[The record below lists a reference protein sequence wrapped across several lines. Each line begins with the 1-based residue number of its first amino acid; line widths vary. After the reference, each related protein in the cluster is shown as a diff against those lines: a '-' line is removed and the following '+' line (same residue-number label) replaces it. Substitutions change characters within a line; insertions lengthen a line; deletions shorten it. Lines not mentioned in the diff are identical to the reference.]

1 MRAGFLVIISG
12 PSGSGKSTVC
22 RRLRL
27 RDRGL
32 KYSVSCCTREPR
44 PTEVDGRDY
53 HFLPVPE
60 FRRMIGKGQF
70 LEWAKVHGNYYGTPR
85 RFIDAAVRRGEV
97 VLLDIDV
104 QGAAKIRRN
113 TRGAVTIF
121 LFPPSWSALRRRL
134 QLRRDTQDS
143 MAVRM
148 ANARGE
154 MRAARHY
161 DFWVV
166 NDKLDMAVRQIEA
179 IIASTKLRAGRPF
192 LKPESLSLGG

>member
-22 RRLRL
+22 RRLRRRDSGL
-27 RDRGL
+27 R
-32 KYSVSCCTREPR
+32 YSISCCTREPR
-44 PTEVDGRDY
+44 PSEVDGRDY
-53 HFLPVPE
+53 HFLSVGE

-85 RFIDAAVRRGEV
+85 RFIDDAVGRGQV

-104 QGAAKIRRN
+104 QGAGKIRRK
-113 TRGAVTIF
+113 TRDAVTIF
-121 LFPPSWSALRRRL
+121 LFPPSWPALRRRL
-134 QLRRDTQDS
+134 ELRRDTADS

-148 ANARGE
+148 SNARYETRQAG
-154 MRAARHY
+154 RY

-166 NDKLDMAVRQIEA
+166 NDELDVAVRQIEA
-179 IIASTKLRAGRPF
+179 IILATKLRAGRPL
-192 LKPESLSLGG
+192 LKPESLCPGG